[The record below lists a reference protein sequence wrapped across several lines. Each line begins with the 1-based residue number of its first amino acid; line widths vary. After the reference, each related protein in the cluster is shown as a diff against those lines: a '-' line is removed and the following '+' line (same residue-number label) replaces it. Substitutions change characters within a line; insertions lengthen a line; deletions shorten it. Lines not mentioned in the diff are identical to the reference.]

1 VVDIASADDD
11 TLQNVRG
18 SEIAMIFQEPM
29 TALNPVY
36 RIGDQIVEA
45 IRCHRAMP
53 RAEARRIAVDMFAR
67 VGIPDPERRI
77 DAYPHELSGG
87 MRQRAM
93 IAMALVLHPALIIAD
108 EPTTALDVTIQAQIL
123 ELLKQLQAES
133 DPPLALLFITHNLGV
148 VAEIADR
155 VMVIYAGQ
163 CVEEGPVDE
172 VFSAPRHPYTRGL
185 LDSVPMPGDRTRLK
199 AIQGT
204 VPSPFDRPEGCA
216 FAPRCPLARDRCRMS
231 RPELEDVGPGR
242 RARCYFWREVA

>member
-1 VVDIASADDD
+1 
-11 TLQNVRG
+11 
-18 SEIAMIFQEPM
+18 
-29 TALNPVY
+29 
-36 RIGDQIVEA
+36 
-45 IRCHRAMP
+45 
-53 RAEARRIAVDMFAR
+53 MFAK
-67 VGIPDPERRI
+67 VGIPDPARRI

-163 CVEEGPVDE
+163 CVEEGPVGE
-172 VFSAPRHPYTRGL
+172 VFAAPRHPYTRGL
-185 LDSVPMPGDRTRLK
+185 LDSVPVPGDRTRLK
-199 AIQGT
+199 AIAGHRAEP
-204 VPSPFDRPEGCA
+204 VRSAARAAPSRRA
-216 FAPRCPLARDRCRMS
+216 APWRAIAAAPS
-231 RPELEDVGPGR
+231 RPELQDVAPGR
-242 RARCYFWREVA
+242 RARCFYWREVA